1 MFVTE
6 LEAELK
12 DVIHINSASVDDPRV
27 LWDAIKGC
35 IRNKTVSF
43 ASNLNKNRKRRIDFV
58 ETEIVA
64 IEQSMLNDMSTYG
77 MSEPIG

>member
-1 MFVTE
+1 M
-6 LEAELK
+6 
-12 DVIHINSASVDDPRV
+12 

-43 ASNLNKNRKRRIDFV
+43 ASNLNKNRKRRTDFL

-64 IEQSMLNDMSTYG
+64 IEQSMLNDMSPG
-77 MSEPIG
+77 NINKRQNLLDELRQKQDSSCIARDKIII